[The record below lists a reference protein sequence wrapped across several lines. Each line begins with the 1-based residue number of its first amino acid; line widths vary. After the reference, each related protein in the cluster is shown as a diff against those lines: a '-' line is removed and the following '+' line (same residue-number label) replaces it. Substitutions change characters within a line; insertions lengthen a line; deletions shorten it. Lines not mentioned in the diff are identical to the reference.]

1 MTLVSELYNN
11 DGDSFQDTT
20 ANRTAT
26 RIGNRLKE
34 RFEQYLSAGTNSED
48 ELISRSIAA
57 YTVSFFS
64 ETSDE
69 EASHSVCDGSDDGG
83 IDAIYV
89 SHSAKI
95 LIVVQSKYNKSGSAT
110 WKKDEFLNFK
120 EACGYLLSGKY
131 DRLSSKLTPRIDDI
145 DFAFNEMDYKCLF
158 VMSHTGKIG
167 GASEILE
174 LMKDWQNELNK
185 SACIDDIS
193 DNNSLPFQVHLFS
206 RENIV
211 EGLSGASRTAI
222 TIKDAQLFSYGRL
235 DEPYTSIFGYIDGI
249 QLKEWWDLHNISLFE
264 KNIRG
269 LLGETP
275 VNQSIKDTI
284 LNEPELFWYFNN
296 GITVLVESIGPHKR
310 NANNNPNGL
319 FTLENITIVNG
330 AQTVSTI
337 GKITDKDALGKIKVY
352 IKVIQT
358 DAINDLIHK
367 ITRATN
373 HQNAVSGRD
382 FASQEENQQRLQKEI
397 LIEGYKYKLLRSNK
411 EDSIP
416 EDKAI
421 DLDEALD
428 ALVCYSKRATAI
440 TTLKKGRGK
449 FFENFTST
457 TYTSIFNSSVSGIK
471 TINLVLLYRQI
482 ELVKMNLLSQKT
494 YIQEPKKQRI
504 LTHSNRVICAILL
517 NKLLLNKKIDS
528 ELIKID
534 KRDVNDAYVE
544 TLNLIINYIEKN
556 FDASIM
562 IPRFF
567 ENKPKVEKLLSIF

>member
-1 MTLVSELYNN
+1 MTLVTELCNE
-11 DGDSFQDTT
+11 DGDSFKDST

-26 RIGNRLKE
+26 RIGNKLKE
-34 RFEQYLSAGTNSED
+34 RFMKYLSADTNSED
-48 ELISRSIAA
+48 ELISKSIAA

-64 ETSDE
+64 EATDE
-69 EASHSVCDGSDDGG
+69 EASYSVCDGSDDGG

-89 SHSAKI
+89 SHTAKI

-110 WKKDEFLNFK
+110 WKKAEFLNFK
-120 EACGYLLSGKY
+120 EACENLLSGKY
-131 DRLSSKLTPRIDDI
+131 ERLSKKLNSRISDI
-145 DFAFNEMDYKCLF
+145 DYAFDETDYKCLF
-158 VMSHTGKIG
+158 IMSHTGKIG

-174 LMKDWQNELNK
+174 LMKDWQNELNR
-185 SACIDDIS
+185 SACTDDIS
-193 DNNSLPFQVHLFS
+193 DSNSLPYQVHLFS
-206 RENIV
+206 REDIV
-211 EGLSGASRTAI
+211 GGLSGASRKTI
-222 TIKDAQLFSYGRL
+222 TIKDVQLFSYGRL
-235 DEPYTSIFGYIDGI
+235 DEPHTSIFGYIDGT
-249 QLKEWWDLHNISLFE
+249 QLKEWWESHNISLFE

-269 LLGETP
+269 LLGDTP
-275 VNQSIKDTI
+275 VNQSIKNTI
-284 LNEPELFWYFNN
+284 LTEPELFWYFNN
-296 GITVLVESIGPHKR
+296 GITVLVDRISPHKR

-330 AQTVSTI
+330 AQTVNTI
-337 GKITDKDALGKIKVY
+337 GKITDLEALKKVKVY
-352 IKVIQT
+352 IKVIQI
-358 DAINDLIHK
+358 DAINDLIYK

-373 HQNAVSGRD
+373 YQNAVSGRD

-411 EDSIP
+411 EDSIS
-416 EDKAI
+416 EDKTI
-421 DLDEALD
+421 DLDDALD

-457 TYTSIFNSSVSGIK
+457 TYTSIFNSNVSGIK

-482 ELVKMNLLSQKT
+482 ESVKIDLLAQKT
-494 YIQEPKKQRI
+494 YLQEPKKQRI
-504 LTHSNRVICAILL
+504 LSHSNRVISAILL
-517 NKLLLNKKIDS
+517 NKFLSNKKIDT

-534 KRDVNDAYVE
+534 EHAVKDAYVE
-544 TLNLIINYIEKN
+544 TLNNIINYIETN

-567 ENKPKVEKLLSIF
+567 ENKAKVEKLLSKF